1 MGIRALLTS
10 ALAAGLL
17 LAVTSPAGAQERF
30 GAKGSFAITGEELT
44 GYHAEKRKYDNEDGY
59 EYQTQRGGLAL
70 LVTTGGAKVGAHYFL
85 LPQFSV
91 GGIVGY
97 DLRTGS
103 NTIEDGDGT
112 YTTDLAKEHT
122 FVFAARA
129 GYALMFTDVVGF
141 WFRGGPGMQHQV
153 RRMAEWNDVD
163 KDTDSVWLASL
174 DVFFVVAPAPH
185 FGFFLGPQGDISFA
199 GKHKEE
205 RLDEPPPDHVAR
217 WHNPEHYSR
226 LGASAGLVGY
236 F

>member
-17 LAVTSPAGAQERF
+17 LVVTSPAGAQERF

-59 EYQTQRGGLAL
+59 EYQTQRSGLAL

-97 DLRTGS
+97 DMRTGS

-129 GYALMFTDVVGF
+129 GYALMFTDWVGF
-141 WFRGGPGMQHQV
+141 WPRAGVTFH
-153 RRMAEWNDVD
+153 
-163 KDTDSVWLASL
+163 TLSVS
-174 DVFFVVAPAPH
+174 DVFSENGLAFTLEANFVIVPTPNIGVLIGPTLDLDL
-185 FGFFLGPQGDISFA
+185 FGSRDYKDAFSQGNTVDRRYRTIGLQVGMFFWI
-199 GKHKEE
+199 
-205 RLDEPPPDHVAR
+205 
-217 WHNPEHYSR
+217 
-226 LGASAGLVGY
+226 
-236 F
+236 